1 MLLSQNLKIL
11 IFILKMFSLKSGV
24 NVTMVNPANMMKQS
38 RDN

>member
-24 NVTMVNPANMMKQS
+24 NLNDQANMMKQS
-38 RDN
+38 QDN